1 MGREIVAVDSV
12 PAGNVFGIL
21 GLEGVIIKMGTV
33 SNLPSCPSLS
43 SLRLAVWFGMMVLKT
58 RVIQLFKLQ

>member
-21 GLEGVIIKMGTV
+21 GLEGVIIKTGTI
-33 SNLPSCPSLS
+33 SNSPSCPSLS
-43 SLRLAVWFGMMVLKT
+43 SLRLAVLY
-58 RVIQLFKLQ
+58 